1 MRKEDYLK
9 RLKYLLMDMPME
21 DLKQIEDFYEELI
34 LDGLDQGYTE
44 EEFLGKLESPEV
56 VADKIRAEYGGMVVY
71 TAKAK
76 SREKKRDYESTEL
89 IHTVRIETENLKIR
103 VKTTED
109 GPVRVYFKKKD
120 DLDEVLFEEK
130 DGVFSF
136 IHKRKENVLLKNL
149 LSLFVDF
156 NLLILELPMNFAGNL
171 YLQTTNGAIRI
182 SGLGSLVKGEISS
195 NNGRIK
201 MENGRAENLQIKTNN
216 GKIDLV
222 NLMGETIDVS
232 TGNGLINVKECR
244 YTEQL
249 SLQTQNGA
257 VTAKNIISDHISM
270 KTSNGLVTALIIG
283 NENDYNINSTTRNGF
298 NNLENIYE
306 PERTKSLVARTH
318 NGRIQVDFTL

>member
-21 DLKQIEDFYEELI
+21 DLKQIEEFYEELI

-44 EEFLGKLESPEV
+44 EEILGKLEMPEV

-71 TAKAK
+71 TAKSK

-156 NLLILELPMNFAGNL
+156 NLLVLELPMNFAGNL

-201 MENGRAENLQIKTNN
+201 MENGRAEKLQIKTNN
-216 GKIDLV
+216 GKIDLI

-283 NENDYNINSTTRNGF
+283 NQNDYNINSTTRNGF

-306 PERTKSLVARTH
+306 PERSKSLVARTH

>member
-21 DLKQIEDFYEELI
+21 DLKQIEEFYEELI

-44 EEFLGKLESPEV
+44 EEILGKLEMPEV

-71 TAKAK
+71 TAKSK

-156 NLLILELPMNFAGNL
+156 NLLVLELPMNFAGNL

-216 GKIDLV
+216 GKIDLI

-283 NENDYNINSTTRNGF
+283 NQNDYNINSTTRNGF

-306 PERTKSLVARTH
+306 PERSKSLVARTH